1 MIHFVKRS
9 VIVAWIL
16 TSGKFL
22 SFPANP
28 ISLIT
33 YKQTELQD
41 NLVAEHFFLKI
52 TYCNLVASIY

>member
-22 SFPANP
+22 SFSANP

-33 YKQTELQD
+33 ELQD
-41 NLVAEHFFLKI
+41 NLIAEHFFLKI

>member
-22 SFPANP
+22 SFSANP

-33 YKQTELQD
+33 ELQD
-41 NLVAEHFFLKI
+41 NLIAEHFFLKI
-52 TYCNLVASIY
+52 NYCSLVASIY

>member
-22 SFPANP
+22 SFSANP

-41 NLVAEHFFLKI
+41 NLIAEHFFP
-52 TYCNLVASIY
+52 